1 MNRINTGWLNGL
13 IGVAIFAGSMPA
25 TRLAVQG
32 FSPVFLTGARA
43 SIAAVLG
50 LMLLMLLKQPR
61 PARSQIRP
69 LIIVALGVVAG
80 FPLFSAL
87 ALQSI
92 TAARSLIFVALL
104 PLATAVFAVLRAKEL
119 PSPKFWL
126 FSLMGSGF
134 VVFFMLNQS
143 DTQGISSGDAYMI
156 AAVIACGLGYA
167 EGAVLSRSL
176 GGWQVI
182 CWALIIA
189 LPFMLV
195 LSCIYWP
202 AQLDSIP
209 SAAYLGLF
217 YVSVF
222 SMLIGFFFWY
232 KGLALGGIARIGQIQ
247 LIQPFLGLMLSAM
260 LLSERISLSM
270 ILVSLAVACCVAM
283 AKKYA

>member
-92 TAARSLIFVALL
+92 TAARALIFVALL
-104 PLATAVFAVLRAKEL
+104 PLATAAFAVLRAKEL

-189 LPFMLV
+189 LPFMLA
-195 LSCIYWP
+195 LNFIYWP
-202 AQLDSIP
+202 VQLDSIP
-209 SAAYLGLF
+209 AAAYFGLF

-270 ILVSLAVACCVAM
+270 ILVSLAVAGCVAM

>member
-92 TAARSLIFVALL
+92 TSARSLIFVALL

-189 LPFMLV
+189 LPFMLI
-195 LSCIYWP
+195 LNCIYWP

-247 LIQPFLGLMLSAM
+247 LIQPFLGLIFSAM